1 MGCKDEAEKVL
12 CIERTTKQW
21 KSDDKE
27 WVHD

>member
-12 CIERTTKQW
+12 CIERITKQW
-21 KSDDKE
+21 KNDDKE

>member
-27 WVHD
+27 WMQY

>member
-12 CIERTTKQW
+12 CIERTTKRW